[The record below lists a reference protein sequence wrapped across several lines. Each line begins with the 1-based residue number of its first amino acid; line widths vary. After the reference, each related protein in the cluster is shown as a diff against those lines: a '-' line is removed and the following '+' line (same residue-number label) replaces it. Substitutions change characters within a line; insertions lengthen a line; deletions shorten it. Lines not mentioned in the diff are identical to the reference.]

1 MGKEFANKH
10 ENNPIAGYLNINHL
24 ENKTDALT
32 EICIKLP
39 IDTVCIDEPK
49 FDSSISDSQF
59 YILGYQFLPLQKGRN
74 KRIDTAKK

>member
-10 ENNPIAGYLNINHL
+10 KNNPIAGYLNINHL

-39 IDTVCIDEPK
+39 NDTVCIDEPK

-59 YILGYQFLPLQKGRN
+59 YILGY
-74 KRIDTAKK
+74 

>member
-1 MGKEFANKH
+1 MREKNMGKEFANKH
-10 ENNPIAGYLNINHL
+10 KNNPIAGYLNINHL

-39 IDTVCIDEPK
+39 NDTVCIDEPK

-59 YILGYQFLPLQKGRN
+59 YILGY
-74 KRIDTAKK
+74 